1 MSATKRLVLASV
13 VAVGCGLGLT
23 GVAVADSGQDA
34 DNGSA
39 PLLAGTTHCTDGIP
53 GTDSGVVVAHT
64 NILQDDTRVH
74 VTLLNGQPNQTYYVA
89 IACQRYIGTLTT
101 NNEGN
106 GTANIDAPGVTSGAF
121 YVDLGI
127 GDGSQDGTMD
137 YRIAGP
143 FIEG

>member
-1 MSATKRLVLASV
+1 MWSVSRSRVVLGV
-13 VAVGCGLGLT
+13 VTAGCLAVT
-23 GVAVADSGQDA
+23 GVAAADPGQDA

-39 PLLAGTTHCTDGIP
+39 PLLHGTTHCTNGIP

-64 NILQDDTRVH
+64 NTLENDTRVH
-74 VTLLNGQPNQTYYVA
+74 VTLLGGEPNQTYYVA

-101 NNEGN
+101 NSQGN
-106 GTANIDAPGVTSGAF
+106 GTANIDAPGVTVGTF

-127 GDGSQDGTMD
+127 GNGGPSTVD

-143 FIEG
+143 FIGG